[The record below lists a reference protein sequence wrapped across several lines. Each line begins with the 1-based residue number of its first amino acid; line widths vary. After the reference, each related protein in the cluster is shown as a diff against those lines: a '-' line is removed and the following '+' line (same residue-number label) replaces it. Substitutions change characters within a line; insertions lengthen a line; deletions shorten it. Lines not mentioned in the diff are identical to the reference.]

1 MALTT
6 VSRTAKQE
14 PSVLPVEQ
22 GRAFFDRE
30 ARRVT
35 GLPGDEFIQRYDAGE
50 IIADDSTR
58 EGREIGYLILLIP
71 FGRQNA

>member
-1 MALTT
+1 MSLTA
-6 VSRTAKQE
+6 SRKTQQE
-14 PSVLPVEQ
+14 PYVHPVAQ

-35 GLPGDEFIQRYDAGE
+35 GLSGEEFLRRYDAGE
-50 IIADDSTR
+50 IAADDDTP

-71 FGRQNA
+71 FGR